1 MISSFA
7 WKNMWRNKL
16 RSSIII
22 LAVTLGIFAAIFV
35 IAFANGM
42 VSNRINSIILTELSH
57 IQIHQNGFLDNDQI
71 NLRISGADSIVNTLK
86 KLPNVVAVSK
96 RIVLNSLAASAE
108 TSVGVKII
116 GVDFDDEKKVSNVSG
131 KIIEGKYLGE
141 TGKNQVFIGEKLARK
156 LNVGLNNKIIITVQD
171 INKNITAGAF
181 RVVGI
186 FRTDYVNFDES
197 NLYIRNKDISTL
209 TGLDTDDAHE
219 IAILLD
225 KNENTEVCTKNI
237 AGLFPKLDV
246 ENWQQISPEAGYLA
260 NVMNQYTYIF
270 IFIILLALC
279 FGIINTMLM
288 VVLERVHELGMLM
301 AIGMNRFRLFVMIVQ
316 ETVFLSLTGG
326 VFGIIIGYLVSNY
339 FGRVGINLNL
349 WKDVFAELGYSS
361 IIYPVMDNSTM
372 IGTTIMVIFAGVFS
386 AMYPAYKALK
396 LNPCEAI
403 RAE

>member
-7 WKNMWRNKL
+7 WKNLWRNKL

-22 LAVTLGIFAAIFV
+22 LAITLGIFAAIFV

-42 VSNRINSIILTELSH
+42 VSNRINSIVLTELSH
-57 IQIHQNGFLDNDQI
+57 IQIHQEGFLDNDQI
-71 NLRISGADSIVNTLK
+71 NLRISGADSVVNILK
-86 KLPNVVAVSK
+86 KMPHVVAVSK

-116 GVDFDDEKKVSNVSG
+116 GVDFDDERKVSNVSG
-131 KIIEGKYLGE
+131 RIIEGKYLGE
-141 TGKNQVFIGEKLARK
+141 TGKNQIFIGEKLAQK

-209 TGLDTDDAHE
+209 TGLDPNDAHE

-339 FGRVGINLNL
+339 FGRVGINLNM
-349 WKDVFAELGYSS
+349 WKDAFAELGYSS

-403 RAE
+403 RTE